1 MTQVDENYRY
11 GFEFSESNGRKV
23 IRYRQDKLWF
33 KAGCA
38 WYVFF
43 TLISLMFLLGERW
56 AWQLPIPAFGFL
68 VWRRSRKREI
78 SVGETDLR
86 VGKKAYDRA
95 KISRLFVENNG
106 VRQGFRYSAQDYNE
120 VARRVERD
128 PLGGDAAMARASAM
142 AADATTSVAMM
153 VAGGIDSKGKKVQME
168 YDGKNVVIARWL
180 SVQRA
185 MILANAVGGL
195 LGYTM
200 DEEGGAAAKDG

>member
-1 MTQVDENYRY
+1 MDKDYRY
-11 GFEFSESNGRKV
+11 GFDYSEADGCKV

-38 WYVFF
+38 WYLFF
-43 TLISLMFLLGERW
+43 TLISLFFLLGERW
-56 AWQLPIPAFGFL
+56 AWQLPFL
-68 VWRRSRKREI
+68 ALGMLAWWRSRRREI
-78 SVGETDLR
+78 SVGQKDLI
-86 VGKKAYDRA
+86 VGKKTYDRA
-95 KISRLFVENNG
+95 RISRVFVETNN
-106 VRQGFRYSAQDYNE
+106 VRQDFRYSAQNYDE

-128 PLGGDAAMARASAM
+128 PLGGDPAMARASAM

-153 VAGGIDSKGKKVQME
+153 VAGGINSTGKKVQME
-168 YDGKNVVIARWL
+168 YDGKIVVIARWL

-200 DEEGGAAAKDG
+200 DEGGSAGAKEG

>member
-1 MTQVDENYRY
+1 MDKDYRY
-11 GFEFSESNGRKV
+11 GFDYSEADGRKV

-38 WYVFF
+38 WYLFF
-43 TLISLMFLLGERW
+43 TLISLFFLLGERW
-56 AWQLPIPAFGFL
+56 AWQLPFL
-68 VWRRSRKREI
+68 ALGMLAWWRSRRREI
-78 SVGETDLR
+78 SVGQKDLI
-86 VGKKAYDRA
+86 VGKKTYDRA
-95 KISRLFVENNG
+95 RISRVFVETNN
-106 VRQGFRYSAQDYNE
+106 VRQDFRYSAQNYDE

-128 PLGGDAAMARASAM
+128 PLGGDPAMARASAM

-153 VAGGIDSKGKKVQME
+153 VAGGINSTGKKVQMG
-168 YDGKNVVIARWL
+168 YDGKIVVIARWL

-200 DEEGGAAAKDG
+200 DEGGSAGSKEG

>member
-1 MTQVDENYRY
+1 VEDEYRY
-11 GFEFSESNGRKV
+11 GFDYAESDGRKV

-56 AWQLPIPAFGFL
+56 AWQLPIPAFAFL
-68 VWRRSRKREI
+68 VWWRSRKREI
-78 SVGETDLR
+78 SVGERDLR
-86 VGKKAYDRA
+86 VGKKTYDRA
-95 KISRLFVENNG
+95 KIARLFVENSG
-106 VRQGFRYSAQDYNE
+106 VRQDFRHSAQDYNE

-128 PLGGDAAMARASAM
+128 PFGGSPEMARVSAM

-153 VAGGIDSKGKKVQME
+153 VSGGIDSKGKKVRME
-168 YDGKNVVIARWL
+168 YDGKTVVIARWL

-200 DEEGGAAAKDG
+200 DGEGSAVAKDG

>member
-1 MTQVDENYRY
+1 VEDGYRY
-11 GFEFSESNGRKV
+11 GFDYAESDGRKV

-56 AWQLPIPAFGFL
+56 AWQLPIPAFAFL
-68 VWRRSRKREI
+68 VWWRSRKREI
-78 SVGETDLR
+78 SVGEKDLR
-86 VGKKAYDRA
+86 VGKKTYDRA
-95 KISRLFVENNG
+95 KISRLFVENNN
-106 VRQGFRYSAQDYNE
+106 VRQDFRRSAQNYDE
-120 VARRVERD
+120 VARRAERD
-128 PLGGDAAMARASAM
+128 PFGGDPAMARASAM
-142 AADATTSVAMM
+142 AADATTTVAMM
-153 VAGGIDSKGKKVQME
+153 VAGGIDAKGKKVRME
-168 YDGKNVVIARWL
+168 YDGKTVVIASWL

-200 DEEGGAAAKDG
+200 DKDGSAAAKDG